1 MYCTNCGL
9 QNADTATICSGC
21 GASLQNPY
29 QASPSQTEYNPTG
42 MPNVPTYLAQSIL
55 VTLFCC
61 VPFGIVAIVYAA
73 QVSSKLAAGDY
84 QGAMNSSNSAKMWC
98 WIGFAPGL
106 IGMAIWII
114 AALTGHGEIFFHVHR
129 QLR

>member
-29 QASPSQTEYNPTG
+29 QASPSATGYTPTG
-42 MPNVPTYLAQSIL
+42 MPNIPSYLAHSIL

-84 QGAMNSSNSAKMWC
+84 QGAMNASNSAKMWC
-98 WIGFAPGL
+98 WIAFALWFVPAG
-106 IGMAIWII
+106 IWII
-114 AALTGHGEIFFHVHR
+114 AALSGHGEVFFHIHR
-129 QLR
+129 QVR